1 MNSSIHT
8 FDLVLEKYRF
18 REPLPEADR
27 RAALRLKS
35 ESLRRVLEAN
45 GRYGALYGLVLW
57 LFFHARK
64 FGLKLTIV
72 QAEAL
77 LAGLAVAASVCAAG
91 GAYGA
96 VRYFTAPHIRC
107 ESLPANDAPG
117 RAAGPGARAGD
128 PAAGRT
134 AAAFA
139 GGPALDLVI
148 DDFTGKKLDGAARE
162 HITALVTEQLAG
174 TRGITIGRASE
185 RNRSRSSRLLLMG
198 SVDSF
203 GEAYLIHVKIV
214 DSETTRIV
222 FSASEKAASAKD
234 LERAASS
241 IAGKIAVLFDNK

>member
-1 MNSSIHT
+1 MNSSIQT

-45 GRYGALYGLVLW
+45 GRYGAAYGLVLW
-57 LFFHARK
+57 FFFRARK
-64 FGLKLTIV
+64 FGLKPTLV
-72 QAEAL
+72 QAKAL
-77 LAGLAVAASVCAAG
+77 LAGLAMAAAVCAAG
-91 GAYGA
+91 GTYAA
-96 VRYFTAPHIRC
+96 VRFFTAPPIIQRSIP
-107 ESLPANDAPG
+107 EVGDPI
-117 RAAGPGARAGD
+117 RAAAPVIPARN
-128 PAAGRT
+128 PAEGRT
-134 AAAFA
+134 AAASA
-139 GGPALDLVI
+139 SGPALDLVI
-148 DDFTGKKLDGAARE
+148 DDFTGKKLDGTARE
-162 HITALVTEQLAG
+162 HITDLVTKQLAE

-185 RNRSRSSRLLLMG
+185 RNRNRSSRLLLMG

-241 IAGKIAVLFDNK
+241 IAGKIAVLFDNR

>member
-1 MNSSIHT
+1 MNSSIQT

-45 GRYGALYGLVLW
+45 GRYGAAYGLVLW
-57 LFFHARK
+57 FFFRARK
-64 FGLKLTIV
+64 LGLKLPLV
-72 QAEAL
+72 QAKAL
-77 LAGLAVAASVCAAG
+77 LAGLAMAAAVCAAG
-91 GAYGA
+91 GTYAA
-96 VRYFTAPHIRC
+96 VRFFTAPPIIQKSMP
-107 ESLPANDAPG
+107 EVGDPI
-117 RAAGPGARAGD
+117 RAAAPVIPARN
-128 PAAGRT
+128 PAA
-134 AAAFA
+134 ASAS
-139 GGPALDLVI
+139 GPALDLVI
-148 DDFTGKKLDGAARE
+148 DDFTGKKLDGTARE
-162 HITALVTEQLAG
+162 HITALVTKQL
-174 TRGITIGRASE
+174 TEMRGITIGRASE
-185 RNRSRSSRLLLMG
+185 RNRNRSSRLLLMG

-241 IAGKIAVLFDNK
+241 IAGKIAVQFDNK